1 MSYSGDSDDEIED
14 ERAADSRE
22 LGVEF
27 GGLDEKLKQHEYP
40 TTVEELV
47 DEYGD
52 HELELPGGQESFGE
66 ALEPYSAE
74 PDQQFNDA
82 DEVRQA
88 VLNMVGDEAVGRP
101 RYSDRGVEDDAEDEA
116 F

>member
-1 MSYSGDSDDEIED
+1 MSEPD
-14 ERAADSRE
+14 DSRE

-27 GGLDEKLKQHEYP
+27 GDLDDELEAHDYP
-40 TTVEELV
+40 ATVDELV

-52 HELELPGGQESFGE
+52 YELELPGGEETFGE
-66 ALEPYSAE
+66 ALGPYQE
-74 PDQQFNDA
+74 DPDEEFHDA

-88 VLNMVGDEAVGRP
+88 VLNMVGSEAVGRE
-101 RYSDRGVEDDAEDEA
+101 RYSDRGEDPDEDAES